1 MIPTRFLALLTA
13 LLMAVSFTSCGQTAS
28 EPAEVEAPPEEAPL
42 IPEPEP
48 TPDHDEPLHT
58 VRIPYDPSDSLDP
71 FTCTSLQNYY
81 AAGLLYD
88 TLVALD
94 ATGAPQNRLAQEI
107 TAEGGRWVVRL
118 RTDAYF
124 SDNTRVTAQDVAYSA
139 AIAKVCSR
147 FAVQLSG
154 VADIQTPDSFT
165 VVFLLSA
172 PDQYFNRS
180 LAFPIVKEGTAG
192 ELKTE
197 VVGEGEEAR
206 VYTTIVREEGT
217 LPVGGGRF
225 LLDESGTGFTRNARY
240 HTPVKNIRAV
250 RLADVGDL
258 AAQSVAVQDGRLDL
272 MYSQLQGTVD
282 LSAGNISRQ
291 VMLSNLV
298 FLGLNSQ
305 RRGFSAQL
313 RASFSALI
321 DREAV
326 ARRAYL
332 GFAAAAYSPIKQ
344 SFETSTGGEE
354 NPAPDTQEAQ
364 LDAMGFDRRDEE
376 GWRMNGNQRFT
387 LGLLVN
393 SDSTQRR
400 AAAAIIADAFAA
412 AGIELIIES
421 VPFAQ
426 YAQRIAEGNYDLYL
440 GELRVPPNLDLST
453 LIAPHP
459 RVGPGCVPDQE
470 LLDTYSRVKAGRSE
484 LSELDTA
491 FRRSMPFIPLVYRR
505 GMVALSR
512 DFSANIVATEQ
523 DIFYNIGDW

>member
-1 MIPTRFLALLTA
+1 MIPTRFFALLLALFTA
-13 LLMAVSFTSCGQTAS
+13 LSLSSCGRTAS
-28 EPAEVEAPPEEAPL
+28 PSSMVDSGVPQSQPDLLEPVPFGSD
-42 IPEPEP
+42 PEPDP
-48 TPDHDEPLHT
+48 VRT
-58 VRIPYDPSDSLDP
+58 VRIPYDADDSLNP
-71 FTCTSLQNYY
+71 FTCAGLQNYY

-94 ATGAPQNRLAQEI
+94 VMGAPQNRLAQEI
-107 TAEGGRWVVRL
+107 TIEEGRWVVRL

-139 AIAKVCSR
+139 TVAGNYPR
-147 FAVQLSG
+147 FAAQLSG
-154 VADIQTPDSFT
+154 VAEVQTPDRYT
-165 VVFLLSA
+165 AVFVLSA
-172 PDQYFNRS
+172 PDQYFSRG
-180 LAFPIVKEGTAG
+180 LTFPIVKEGTAG
-192 ELKTE
+192 ELIYTD
-197 VVGEGEEAR
+197 EGRLFSVQEA
-206 VYTTIVREEGT
+206 ET

-225 LLDESGTGFTRNARY
+225 LLDSDGVTLTRNSRY
-240 HTPVKNIRAV
+240 HTPVKNV
-250 RLADVGDL
+250 RTVQLVDAGDL
-258 AAQSVAVQDGRLDL
+258 TAQSGAILTGQLDL
-272 MYSQLQGTVD
+272 MYSQMQGTVD
-282 LSAGNISRQ
+282 LSLGNVSRQ

-305 RRGFSAQL
+305 RQNFSAQL
-313 RASFSALI
+313 RTSLSALI

-344 SFETSTGGEE
+344 SFETATGGEE

-364 LDAMGFDRRDEE
+364 LDALGYDQRDEE
-376 GWRMNGNQRFT
+376 GWRTINGQRFT

-393 SDSTQRR
+393 SDSSQRQS
-400 AAAAIIADAFAA
+400 AANIVADAFSA
-412 AGIELIIES
+412 AGIELVIES
-421 VPFAQ
+421 VSFNE

-459 RVGPGCVPDQE
+459 TVGPGCVRDQE
-470 LLDTYSRVKAGRSE
+470 LLDIYNGVKAGKAD

-505 GMVALSR
+505 GMVAFSR

-523 DIFYNIGDW
+523 DIFYNIRDW

>member
-13 LLMAVSFTSCGQTAS
+13 LLMVLSLSSCGRTAVST
-28 EPAEVEAPPEEAPL
+28 AEVEAPPEEIPSV
-42 IPEPEP
+42 PEPEP
-48 TPDHDEPLHT
+48 SGEEPVRT
-58 VRIPYDPSDSLDP
+58 VRIPYDPTDSLDP
-71 FTCTSLQNYY
+71 FTCVSLQNYY

-94 ATGAPQNRLAQEI
+94 AMGAPQNRLAQEI

-139 AIAKVCSR
+139 TIARACSR

-154 VADIQTPDSFT
+154 VVDIQTPDRFT
-165 VVFLLSA
+165 VVFVLSA

-180 LAFPIVKEGTAG
+180 LAFPIIKEGTAG
-192 ELKTE
+192 ELVYTE
-197 VVGEGEEAR
+197 EGEFSHIRPAE
-206 VYTTIVREEGT
+206 TP
-217 LPVGGGRF
+217 PVGGGRF
-225 LLDESGTGFTRNARY
+225 QLDAGGTGFTRNARY
-240 HTPVKNIRAV
+240 HTPVKNIRTV
-250 RLADVGDL
+250 RLVDVGDL

-282 LSAGNISRQ
+282 LSTGNISRQ

-305 RRGFSAQL
+305 RRDFSAQL
-313 RASFSALI
+313 RTSLSALI

-344 SFETSTGGEE
+344 SFDTSTGGEE

-364 LDAMGFDRRDEE
+364 LDAMGYDQRDEE
-376 GWRMNGNQRFT
+376 GWRMIGNQRFT

-400 AAAAIIADAFAA
+400 AAAGIIADAFAA
-412 AGIELIIES
+412 AGIELTVES
-421 VPFAQ
+421 VSFAE
-426 YAQRIAEGNYDLYL
+426 YTQRIAEGNYDLYL

-459 RVGPGCVPDQE
+459 AVGPGCVLDQE
-470 LLDTYSRVKAGRSE
+470 LLDTYGRVKAGREE
-484 LSELDTA
+484 LSGLDTA